1 MVRGLYSLM
10 IFIVTQNLFYTANSV
25 VFPELELS
33 CSAAY
38 DREEEKYVL
47 DSQLTAPFSP
57 ATLSNIEVFVIRWD
71 SFLKPQPGVR
81 DPTAI
86 ALGLFR
92 RNIPVSFTNTFFNLS
107 IILLLTFIGKCEPD
121 SVSFLAT
128 VGAI

>member
-1 MVRGLYSLM
+1 M
-10 IFIVTQNLFYTANSV
+10 

-71 SFLKPQPGVR
+71 SFLKPQRVLAP
-81 DPTAI
+81 
-86 ALGLFR
+86 GLFR
-92 RNIPVSFTNTFFNLS
+92 INLPVSSTNVFFNLS
-107 IILLLTFIGKCEPD
+107 IT
-121 SVSFLAT
+121 SVNCYR
-128 VGAI
+128 